1 MQHIN
6 CTCVPCISRNKQKHF
21 RSGHGSRRK
30 KLKHGEK
37 KKTKAKKIEPETEV
51 KLTLIV
57 HQVNQ
62 KWIIIVVKVQ
72 WTLQSQVHLKK

>member
-6 CTCVPCISRNKQKHF
+6 CTCVPCISRNKQKHS
-21 RSGHGSRRK
+21 RSGDGSRRK

-37 KKTKAKKIEPETEV
+37 KRLRRKLSQKLKV

-62 KWIIIVVKVQ
+62 KQIIIVVKVQ